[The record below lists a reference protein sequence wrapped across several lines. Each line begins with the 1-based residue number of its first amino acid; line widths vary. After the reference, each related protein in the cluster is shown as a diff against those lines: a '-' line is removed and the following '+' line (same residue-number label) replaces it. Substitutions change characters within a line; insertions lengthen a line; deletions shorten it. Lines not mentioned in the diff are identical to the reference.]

1 MMHTVLIVLI
11 NTLIYACIG
20 MLVGVAITYY
30 RGLDTQ
36 LLSLL
41 WRGALTGVV
50 IGTITKFSVVLLHL
64 AITNSRWVLYCLM
77 LLVAG
82 GLTLAA
88 SYSLDLTTQLTMLA
102 IVEPLAMLTMYLNI
116 RYFHQ
121 LNAGLK
127 RKQST
132 LTQKAARKIPS

>member
-1 MMHTVLIVLI
+1 MLQTLLIFLI
-11 NTLIYACIG
+11 NMLLYACIG
-20 MLVGVAITYY
+20 MLAGVAITYY
-30 RGLDTQ
+30 RELDVQ
-36 LLSLL
+36 LFSLL
-41 WRGALTGVV
+41 CRGALTGIV
-50 IGTITKFSVVLLHL
+50 IGTITKFSVVLLRR
-64 AITNSRWVLYCLM
+64 TVKSSRWLLYCLM

-88 SYSLDLTTQLTMLA
+88 SYSLDLPTQLPALA
-102 IVEPLAMLTMYLNI
+102 IVEPMAFLTIYLNI

-132 LTQKAARKIPS
+132 LTQKADRKVPS